1 MCTVTV
7 LLSEEI
13 SGGPEAMS
21 GVGFGAVFGLFEY
34 SGRCVA
40 NTTS

>member
-1 MCTVTV
+1 MCTVIV

-21 GVGFGAVFGLFEY
+21 GLAEEAVFGLFEY

-40 NTTS
+40 KMTV